1 MAQALVAGC
10 DGYLWAGHHRGLL
23 ERYTDHGCL
32 QWSRVCALP
41 PCAHLEGVVR
51 LRAVLPS

>member
-41 PCAHLEGVVR
+41 PCAHLEGAVR
-51 LRAVLPS
+51 LTVVLPS